1 MILCNRICQVPPLL
15 TESQQTIWCPDCD
28 ECNCGTCSR
37 LTPTSGDPSRHI
49 VASSLLADGRGRCMH
64 QVPAARVGSSAV
76 SASFRSVSIVSPLAS
91 RTSSVAHRSS
101 CSMMETASGSSLRAA
116 RSSRSAA

>member
-37 LTPTSGDPSRHI
+37 LTPTGGDPSHHI
-49 VASSLLADGRGRCMH
+49 DSSSLVADGRGLCMH
-64 QVPAARVGSSAV
+64 QVPAAPVGSSAD
-76 SASFRSVSIVSPLAS
+76 SASF
-91 RTSSVAHRSS
+91 
-101 CSMMETASGSSLRAA
+101 
-116 RSSRSAA
+116 